1 MAFTNDVTTTIGK
14 VRLYSGDA
22 DEGTHVFED
31 DAVER
36 FITDAGGIVMLAAYK
51 LVRAK
56 MAHLAALP
64 TSQSMSTYS
73 QSMDFSALQKVAE
86 VLKTDLEAEGIGIDG
101 EDVAQFGMAEQAR
114 TRKTWMKTEYNKAA
128 RGETC

>member
-1 MAFTNDVTTTIGK
+1 MAFTKDVTTTIGK
-14 VRLYSGDA
+14 VRLYGGDL
-22 DEGTHVFED
+22 DEDTAVFED
-31 DAVER
+31 DVVEQ
-36 FITDAGGIVMLAAYK
+36 FITDAGGNILLAAYK

-86 VLKTDLEAEGIGIDG
+86 NLKTDLEAQGIGLDG

-114 TRKTWMKTEYNKAA
+114 TKRTWAKTEYNKAA